1 MADEI
6 PFEEAGE
13 FVLGTLRPEERLDF
27 LRRLAREPGAVDAV
41 LAWQERL
48 APIALAIDPVD
59 PPAGLEQRVMEAI
72 GIAPV
77 RAAASNDNQAG
88 RWRIATAAASL
99 VALVAAGLAL
109 RPHATMMPVPSI
121 RPTAAV
127 QPIALRTTAVAALS
141 AEGQT
146 PGLFVT
152 YDKVSGKMRI
162 VPVGLTPDEAHSYE
176 LWLIEGKNAPKPMGL
191 VDAREPAERSVGTGM
206 AVGATFAISREPVGG
221 STTGAP
227 TGPVL
232 FSGPLVAISPET

>member
-1 MADEI
+1 VAEEI
-6 PFEEAGE
+6 PLEDAGE
-13 FVLGTLRPEERLDF
+13 FVLGTLPGDERRDF
-27 LRRLAREPGAVDAV
+27 LRRLAREPAAVDAV

-48 APIALAIDPVD
+48 APLALAIEPVD
-59 PPAGLEQRVMEAI
+59 PPQGLEQRVMEAI

-77 RAAASNDNQAG
+77 RPVASNDNQAG

-109 RPHATMMPVPSI
+109 RPHETALPVPSVN
-121 RPTAAV
+121 PTAV

-152 YDKVSGKMRI
+152 YDKVSGQMRI
-162 VPVGLTPDEAHSYE
+162 TPVGLTADEAHSYE
-176 LWLIEGKNAPKPMGL
+176 LWMIEGKNAPKPMGL
-191 VDAREPAERSVGTGM
+191 VDAKLGAQRRVGSTM
-206 AVGATFAISREPVGG
+206 PMGATFAISREPVGG
-221 STTGAP
+221 SPTGAP

-232 FSGPLVAISPET
+232 YSGPLVSLTT